1 MVSNPGGIYAEEKVC
16 DKHNHGIEKNEKTI
30 SNVPI
35 NLLYLL
41 TKKKKKKISS
51 NLLKPLA
58 SSHKGMD
65 SPTFQT

>member
-41 TKKKKKKISS
+41 TKKKKKK
-51 NLLKPLA
+51 K
-58 SSHKGMD
+58 K
-65 SPTFQT
+65 SPQTC

>member
-1 MVSNPGGIYAEEKVC
+1 MPFMVSNPGGIYAEEKVC

-41 TKKKKKKISS
+41 TKKKKK
-51 NLLKPLA
+51 NLLKLA
-58 SSHKGMD
+58 KTISFLPQRHG
-65 SPTFQT
+65 